1 MRSRVFG
8 NSVPNNGC
16 LPGWAGLAENP
27 TGRLLAGGLIACAA
41 VCWLSTAARPSL
53 AAETAAKKQANA
65 DADAK
70 EQEETL
76 EKYTKGVIWS
86 LYLGRDWV
94 YALTPSGIYRASP
107 REKKWQHL
115 PSPQWLPQVVL
126 FATQP
131 ESLRQVYAYC
141 PVPRVGSYY
150 EGFSATGKTLG
161 LYRFDTRDNEWKVVS
176 TQYDFVDVYVADDKA
191 MFSIV
196 MVSGVSKDNNQPY
209 VTAGFGFKRFGRPLE
224 GHFELGRIVPISRP
238 YSAGPGP

>member
-1 MRSRVFG
+1 M
-8 NSVPNNGC
+8 
-16 LPGWAGLAENP
+16 AENP

-70 EQEETL
+70 EQEET
-76 EKYTKGVIWS
+76 EPGKVYQGG
-86 LYLGRDWV
+86 YLV
-94 YALTPSGIYRASP
+94 ALSGPGLGLCVDAERNLP
-107 REKKWQHL
+107 RFSAEKKWQHL

-131 ESLRQVYAYC
+131 ESLRQVYADC

-176 TQYDFVDVYVADDKA
+176 TQYDFVDVYVADDKE

-196 MVSGVSKDNNQPY
+196 MVWGSGRTTTSPTLQR
-209 VTAGFGFKRFGRPLE
+209 GFGFKRFGRPLE
-224 GHFELGRIVPISRP
+224 GHSNWGESFQYPARIGRTRTIR
-238 YSAGPGP
+238 G